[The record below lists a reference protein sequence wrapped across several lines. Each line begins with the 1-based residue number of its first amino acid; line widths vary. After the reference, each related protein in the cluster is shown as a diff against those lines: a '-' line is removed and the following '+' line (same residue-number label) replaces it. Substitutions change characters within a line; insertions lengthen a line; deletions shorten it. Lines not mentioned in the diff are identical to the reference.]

1 MFDEETCEV
10 HKGTEHQGSPHPPP
24 WGISTTKMLE
34 LFFFFPLWKCSK
46 EDHSKAKKKVKGGKP
61 LLMATFAFDSSKQ
74 ESSSICQE
82 RWEGSSNCLEAA
94 TDAGLTP
101 AAAALLRGNQ
111 IIFLSTH

>member
-1 MFDEETCEV
+1 MPRLA
-10 HKGTEHQGSPHPPP
+10 SPSRL
-24 WGISTTKMLE
+24 GISTTETLG
-34 LFFFFPLWKCSK
+34 FFPVEMLQT
-46 EDHSKAKKKVKGGKP
+46 DHSRAKRKVKGGEP

-111 IIFLSTH
+111 IIFLSTHLSAF

>member
-1 MFDEETCEV
+1 MFYEKTCEV
-10 HKGTEHQGSPHPPP
+10 HKSAGCKGSSHPPA
-24 WGISTTKMLE
+24 WGISTTKTLGSFPVEMLRM
-34 LFFFFPLWKCSK
+34 
-46 EDHSKAKKKVKGGKP
+46 DHSRAKRKVKGGKP

-111 IIFLSTH
+111 IIFLSTHLSAF

>member
-1 MFDEETCEV
+1 MKFKKTPSAEARLTLLPGEF
-10 HKGTEHQGSPHPPP
+10 PPQKC
-24 WGISTTKMLE
+24 SD
-34 LFFFFPLWKCSK
+34 FFPVEILQT
-46 EDHSKAKKKVKGGKP
+46 DHSRAKRKAREGKP

-101 AAAALLRGNQ
+101 AAAASLRGNQ
-111 IIFLSTH
+111 IIFLSTHLSAF